1 MIGPC
6 FAQIPMHTWRRCS
19 ESARVLDQPNGIGL
33 LRYLLSESRRRRHK
47 QAFNLF
53 QRRFETMIEALS
65 PSIDVRQDQA
75 LPLTLHSSVKEISQH
90 LVAERRLF
98 DWDYI
103 KDIHFERHFLPRFL
117 HSREDVENLLRSLD
131 EDRAAFNDHDEC
143 HKAQSARYWRK
154 VLNPLSE
161 PSVAS
166 SIWALAR
173 ARRVNC
179 SCHEVGSYAKVLRAW
194 SAQ

>member
-1 MIGPC
+1 MIDALLPS
-6 FAQIPMHTWRRCS
+6 FA
-19 ESARVLDQPNGIGL
+19 D
-33 LRYLLSESRRRRHK
+33 RH
-47 QAFNLF
+47 
-53 QRRFETMIEALS
+53 
-65 PSIDVRQDQA
+65 DQA
-75 LPLTLHSSVKEISQH
+75 HSLTLHSSVNAISQQ

-117 HSREDVENLLRSLD
+117 HSKEDVENLLRTLD
-131 EDRAAFNDHDEC
+131 EDREALNVNAEC
-143 HKAQSARYWRK
+143 QKAHSARYWRK

-161 PSVAS
+161 PTVAS

-173 ARRVNC
+173 ARRVSC
-179 SCHEVGSYAKVLRAW
+179 SCHEAGSYAKVLRAW

>member
-1 MIGPC
+1 MIATP
-6 FAQIPMHTWRRCS
+6 S
-19 ESARVLDQPNGIGL
+19 
-33 LRYLLSESRRRRHK
+33 LSVADHEG
-47 QAFNLF
+47 
-53 QRRFETMIEALS
+53 
-65 PSIDVRQDQA
+65 QDRS
-75 LPLTLHSSVKEISQH
+75 LTLHSTVAAISQQ

-117 HSREDVENLLRSLD
+117 HSKEDVETLLRTLD
-131 EDRAAFNDHDEC
+131 EDRKALNIHAEC
-143 HKAQSARYWRK
+143 QKAHSVRYWRK

-161 PSVAS
+161 PTVAS

-173 ARRVNC
+173 SRRVSC